1 MQDDLKKTELL
12 EYGFE
17 ISNKKEKITS
27 DSPNTLY
34 HYTDIGGVIGI
45 VEDNAMR
52 ATDSRFMN
60 DRTDCIYG
68 IMLAKKILTQ
78 KMLKDDNTN
87 KADYYRACLAQLE
100 TETADVLSR
109 KAFLICL
116 SEKGN
121 LLSQWRGYAK
131 DTQGFSIGLKRDAL
145 DRTRRNDDAWSV
157 ILKKID
163 YDVESQEETIL
174 SILEKLYDKG
184 QELNEDIED
193 VAHVAATALSYSSAF
208 IKDPAYTEEAEWRI
222 VLFSDRSKTTETD
235 YKLKFRMRRHT
246 LIPYINFDFLPGETP
261 QKKQEISETEKCT
274 LPINE
279 IFCGPNADIETVDIS
294 LPMFLNEH
302 GLNDVLLIK
311 SGIPHRI

>member
-1 MQDDLKKTELL
+1 MKEDAQSTELL

-17 ISNKKEKITS
+17 LSNREEVIT
-27 DSPNTLY
+27 DQTPQVLY

-45 VEDNAMR
+45 INDNAMR

-68 IMLAKKILTQ
+68 IMLAKKILTN
-78 KMLKDDNTN
+78 KMLKEEDTE
-87 KADYYRACLAQLE
+87 KAQYFRDCLEQLE
-100 TETADVLSR
+100 TETSDVLS
-109 KAFLICL
+109 KKTFLICL

-131 DTQGFSIGLKRDAL
+131 DTQGFSIGLKREEL
-145 DRTRRNDDAWSV
+145 DRTRRRDEGWSV

-163 YDVESQEETIL
+163 YDEASQQQTIVD
-174 SILEKLYDKG
+174 ILDALYSKG
-184 QELNEDIED
+184 KELGEPIDEI
-193 VAHVAATALSYSSAF
+193 AHVASVALSYSSAF

-222 VLFSDRSKTTETD
+222 VLFSRRPGSSD

-246 LIPYINFDFLPGETP
+246 LIPYINFDFLPGETD
-261 QKKQEISETEKCT
+261 QTKQEISKAEKCT
-274 LPINE
+274 LPISE
-279 IFCGPNADIETVDIS
+279 IICGPNADIETVDIS
-294 LPMFLNEH
+294 LPMFLSES
-302 GLNDVLLIK
+302 GLEDISLIK